1 MYYTNGNFYDGEWKN
16 NCKNGWGTMNW
27 KNCCQKYEGTWKHDM
42 PNGFGSYLWLLNNSE
57 HSFLRNRYEGNF
69 VNGTRQGLG
78 TYYYANG
85 SKYEGDWNDNI
96 KEGCAIFTEE
106 NGNVITGFFE
116 VDRLF
121 KRIFNG
127 AVLNVTAE
135 ANTLIFQNLD
145 DVDARSILEDGISK
159 HNLDDPFRP
168 LDTNTNIDLEG
179 IPGTQDNLQVTQ
191 SNLGHTMTDIGMK
204 KQGTLNQLAE
214 GDRTS
219 QANLMQSNAFGQ
231 SNMKDTLNVEHHEN
245 GNNKRGRKK
254 HKGPIDINPNPYFN
268 ILNLDDLYDTQPS
281 LKVKTYPWVMKMLLS
296 RHSDLIRL
304 YSYYRKKYEPLDEN
318 KEIGT
323 GLRLFSFWRFLI
335 ECRLLNINLSIPSF
349 NRLYSVNKRNTYTQ
363 RHDAQ
368 ILQKKIDRLHV
379 DTERIQRE
387 ELITVPQQEREFEE
401 DIDYFIFENLS
412 ADLESYHDGNRIM
425 LFRNFVDALLRAIYL
440 KYDDLECVH
449 TKLNKL
455 LSEQIN
461 PIIQEK
467 KIPKALFADEDIL
480 QEKVAVLISQYDEFF
495 EEQIADIILRND
507 DRCDPRDR
515 KYLSIN
521 DLITLQRDCGMLE
534 SNECLQILMNIIER
548 YHDPETTFI
557 NMHRKRE
564 KLKKGHEKYDKMLYK
579 LLAKKVEY
587 EMMDFEVKENICLFI
602 IKKVT
607 F

>member
-1 MYYTNGNFYDGEWKN
+1 MNFKDGTVYEGTFYHNDLSGLGKLTWGEQVVYEGKIDKGYRHGNGTYINKVHQIIYEGNWRWGRIQGYGKIYYQNGSRYEGEFDDGYRHGKGIMYYTNGNFYDGEWKN

-349 NRLYSVNKRNTYTQ
+349 NRLYSVNKRNTYT
-363 RHDAQ
+363 
-368 ILQKKIDRLHV
+368 
-379 DTERIQRE
+379 
-387 ELITVPQQEREFEE
+387 
-401 DIDYFIFENLS
+401 
-412 ADLESYHDGNRIM
+412 
-425 LFRNFVDALLRAIYL
+425 
-440 KYDDLECVH
+440 
-449 TKLNKL
+449 
-455 LSEQIN
+455 
-461 PIIQEK
+461 
-467 KIPKALFADEDIL
+467 
-480 QEKVAVLISQYDEFF
+480 
-495 EEQIADIILRND
+495 
-507 DRCDPRDR
+507 
-515 KYLSIN
+515 
-521 DLITLQRDCGMLE
+521 
-534 SNECLQILMNIIER
+534 
-548 YHDPETTFI
+548 
-557 NMHRKRE
+557 
-564 KLKKGHEKYDKMLYK
+564 
-579 LLAKKVEY
+579 
-587 EMMDFEVKENICLFI
+587 
-602 IKKVT
+602 
-607 F
+607 